1 MKPKKQQSQPAS
13 PRKLR
18 VPGKLVI
25 LPPPPV
31 TASAE
36 PPPPPPPCVKPRRRF
51 IKWFLAITGLI
62 TLLGNVI
69 FYYGCEAASPEPE
82 MNIFL
87 WIAGLFMFLGT
98 LGMFE
103 APVFALL
110 TIPVRTSRGSLLQ
123 LIGLALPLLVAVFA
137 FLCSLGD
144 IDPSTA
150 WGYGAFISLL
160 CGGGI
165 LYFYLPGYL
174 LHLGITLI
182 SKHRN
187 RS

>member
-1 MKPKKQQSQPAS
+1 METKEQRRQPAS

-36 PPPPPPPCVKPRRRF
+36 PPPPPPPCVKPRQRF

-69 FYYGCEAASPEPE
+69 FLYSCEAAAPEPVT
-82 MNIFL
+82 NILL
-87 WIAGLFMFLGT
+87 WIAGLFMSLGT

-110 TIPVRTSRGSLLQ
+110 TIPARTSRGSLFQ

-144 IDPSTA
+144 IDPTTA

>member
-1 MKPKKQQSQPAS
+1 MKTEEQRRQPAS

-69 FYYGCEAASPEPE
+69 FYYSCEAAAPEPVT
-82 MNIFL
+82 NILL
-87 WIAGLFMFLGT
+87 WIAGLFMCLGT

-110 TIPVRTSRGSLLQ
+110 TIPARTSRGSLFQ
-123 LIGLALPLLVAVFA
+123 LIGLILPLLVAISSCALSDV
-137 FLCSLGD
+137 D
-144 IDPSTA
+144 TTVA
-150 WGYGAFISLL
+150 WGYGAFMFML
-160 CGGGI
+160 CGGGM
-165 LYFYLPGYL
+165 LFFYLPGCL
-174 LHLGITLI
+174 LHFGLTFI
-182 SKHRN
+182 SKNRHR
-187 RS
+187 S

>member
-1 MKPKKQQSQPAS
+1 METKKQRHQQAS

-69 FYYGCEAASPEPE
+69 FYYRCEAAAPEAE
-82 MNIFL
+82 TNVFL

-110 TIPVRTSRGSLLQ
+110 TIPARTSRGSLFQ
-123 LIGLALPLLVAVFA
+123 LIGLALPLLVSVSA
-137 FLCSLGD
+137 FLGSSAD
-144 IDPSTA
+144 IDPSIA
-150 WGYGAFISLL
+150 WGYGAFFCLL